1 MSEEQRPA
9 LILAVLIG
17 LLLVLY
23 GAWHWTS
30 RSSTDVSTGP
40 VGPPS
45 PAPRP
50 VLGPTDGRPGPFG
63 GGPGMMG
70 PGKMG
75 GKMGIGKMG
84 PGPPAGGGGIGPA
97 R

>member
-30 RSSTDVSTGP
+30 RSSSDAPTGP
-40 VGPPS
+40 IGPPS
-45 PAPRP
+45 PAQRP
-50 VLGPTDGRPGPFG
+50 VLGPADGRPGPFG

-75 GKMGIGKMG
+75 
-84 PGPPAGGGGIGPA
+84 PGPPAGGGKIGPA